1 MDHDQGEAI
10 RQPGFYVKHIVRED
24 LYMFDAVVIGGGP
37 GGYVA
42 AIRGAQLGG
51 KIALIEAKRIGGTC
65 LNVGC
70 IPTKAL
76 VHSAS
81 TFLKAKDCA
90 KFGVKAEKV
99 TLDMDLVMAHKN
111 NAVEQLVLGV
121 ERLVKGNN
129 VEVFEGVAQI
139 LSRDQVEVTMSDG
152 SKQILDTKNIVIAT
166 GSSPFNLPFME
177 GQTISSDEILEL
189 DYVPQ
194 RLAIIGGG
202 VIGIEFGCIFSAFG
216 SDVTIIEM
224 LPSILPNIDKE
235 ISQRLSVILKKKG
248 MSINTNTQVS
258 EVRMEGNEKVIIGTG
273 KGGAQKEFRA
283 DLVLS
288 AVGRIPNFGGLDL
301 DLLGVKYSKKGIE
314 VDERMATNVPGIWAI
329 GDVVGR
335 TFLAHGASFEGIVA
349 MENILGRPR
358 VMDYSAVPA
367 CVFSIPECASVGLT
381 EAEARDQGLDI
392 AVSKFPFSANGKAIS
407 MGETDG
413 IVKIVAEKTTGKI
426 LGMHILGAHADDL
439 IHEGALAVR
448 LGLTAQDIADT
459 IHAHPTISEAVM
471 EAAHG
476 VSGSPI
482 HLLTGRVR

>member
-1 MDHDQGEAI
+1 
-10 RQPGFYVKHIVRED
+10 
-24 LYMFDAVVIGGGP
+24 MFDVVVIGGGP

-51 KIALIEAKRIGGTC
+51 KIGLVESKRIGGTC

-81 TFLKAKDCA
+81 TYLRVKDS
-90 KFGVKAEKV
+90 EKYGIKTNKV
-99 TLDMDLVMAHKN
+99 SLDMSLVMAHKEN
-111 NAVEQLVLGV
+111 TVEQLVSGV

-129 VEVFEGVAQI
+129 VEIINGQAQL
-139 LSRDQVEVTMSDG
+139 LSPGEVEVTMADG
-152 SKQILDTKNIVIAT
+152 AKEVLNTRNIVIAT

-189 DYVPQ
+189 EYVPE

-202 VIGIEFGCIFSAFG
+202 VIGVEFASVFAAFG
-216 SDVTIIEM
+216 SEVTIIEL
-224 LPSILPNIDKE
+224 LPSILPNMDKE
-235 ISQRLSVILKKKG
+235 ISQRLSLILKKRG
-248 MSINTNTQVS
+248 ISINTNTAVS
-258 EVRMEGNEKVIIGTG
+258 EVRTEGNDKVVVASG
-273 KGGAQKEFRA
+273 KDGAMKEFGA

-301 DLLGVKYSKKGIE
+301 DLVGVKYNKKGIE
-314 VDERMATNVPGIWAI
+314 VDERMATNIPGIWAI

-335 TFLAHGASFEGIVA
+335 TLLAHGASCEGIVV
-349 MENILGRPR
+349 MENIFGLERK
-358 VMDYSAVPA
+358 MDYSVVPA

-381 EAEARDQGLDI
+381 EKDALEKGFNTKI
-392 AVSKFPFSANGKAIS
+392 SKFPFSANGKALS

-413 IVKIVAEKTTGKI
+413 LVKIVAEASTGEV

-448 LGLTAQDIADT
+448 MGLTAKDIADA
-459 IHAHPTISEAVM
+459 IHAHPTLSEAVM

-476 VSGSPI
+476 ISDFPI
-482 HLLTGRVR
+482 HLLTGRTR